1 MHASVTKIFIMQ
13 LTIKQKLIDM
23 HIYFDI
29 IGKFKFT
36 KQQHLHFITLQSA
49 DTKHHARKNTEKIQ
63 RQSSERY
70 GLRGIQLPEKK
81 NK

>member
-49 DTKHHARKNTEKIQ
+49 DTKHHARKKYRKNTETVFRKI
-63 RQSSERY
+63 RIERDSTT
-70 GLRGIQLPEKK
+70 
-81 NK
+81 